1 MAKKEELKENRL
13 REVIGKTRRAVVKV
27 GSSVLIQK
35 NGRLSPAALFGI
47 AKEIAFFQKRGIETV
62 FVSSGAIASGMS
74 HLGFRKKPHKLSE
87 LQACAAIGQ
96 PILMQL
102 YQKALA
108 RSRLHAAQILLTRND
123 LEDPVCFLNARH
135 TLNEL
140 LDRGVIPII
149 NENDTVVVEEI
160 RVGDNDNLAALV
172 AKLAQADLLILLTDR
187 DGLYTADP
195 KRHARAKKM
204 TLVEDIDKAAPLA
217 SDTDKAHSTGGM
229 KTKLEAAKRVGEL
242 GVPTI
247 IADGRDRKILER
259 ILSGHPVGTLIFPRK
274 K

>member
-1 MAKKEELKENRL
+1 MVKEITEKTL
-13 REVIGKTRRAVVKV
+13 RDAIRKTRRAVVKV
-27 GSSVLIQK
+27 GSSVLI
-35 NGRLSPAALFGI
+35 GRGGQLSHQALIGI
-47 AKEIAFFQKRGIETV
+47 AKEIAFFQKRGIETI

-74 HLGFRKKPHKLSE
+74 HLGFARRPQRLSE

-108 RSRLHAAQILLTRND
+108 SARLQVAQVLLTRND

-135 TLNEL
+135 TLDEL
-140 LDRGVIPII
+140 LHREIIPII

-172 AKLAQADLLILLTDR
+172 AKLVHADLLVLLTDR

-195 KRHARAKKM
+195 RRQRGARRIR
-204 TLVEDIDKAAPLA
+204 LVEDFKKAASA
-217 SDTDKAHSTGGM
+217 ARDTDKASSTGGM
-229 KTKLEAAKRVGEL
+229 KTKLEAAHKVSEL
-242 GVPTI
+242 GIPTI
-247 IADGRDRKILER
+247 IADGRDRRILEK
-259 ILSGHPVGTLIFPRK
+259 ILSGKPVGTLLFPRRR
-274 K
+274 